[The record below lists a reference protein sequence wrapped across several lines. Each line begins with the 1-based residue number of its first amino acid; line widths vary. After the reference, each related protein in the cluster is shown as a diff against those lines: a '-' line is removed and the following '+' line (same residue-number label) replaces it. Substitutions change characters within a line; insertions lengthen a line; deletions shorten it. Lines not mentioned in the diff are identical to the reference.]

1 MQQELAQTTALH
13 HKTFWTAFSQ
23 DVRQQC
29 FCSPDSKSDHVETGS
44 VDWR

>member
-23 DVRQQC
+23 DVRRQR
-29 FCSPDSKSDHVETGS
+29 FCSPDLKSDHVETGS
-44 VDWR
+44 VGRR